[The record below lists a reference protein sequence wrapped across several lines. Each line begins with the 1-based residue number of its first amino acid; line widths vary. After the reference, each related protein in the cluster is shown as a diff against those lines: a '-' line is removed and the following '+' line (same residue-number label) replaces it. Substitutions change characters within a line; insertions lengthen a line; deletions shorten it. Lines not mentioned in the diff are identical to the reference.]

1 MFSAMGLTAKVV
13 ERTGKLPRVNYRWDA
28 ETDILTGAVKGST
41 RPEQDDGLTG
51 SVELEGM
58 DGSFVLLDVAGG
70 SIRGVEVVV
79 WPDVRTVSTLAPPAE
94 VADGEV
100 MLPTRKSQPGI
111 AALEVDTPL
120 TIETNGSESLFRVRV
135 GVSRKVDVVRVA
147 EGLLVEL
154 DERGELAGLWL
165 VGVPPFPNEEPA
177 L

>member
-1 MFSAMGLTAKVV
+1 MLSAMGLAAKIV
-13 ERTGKLPRVNYRWDA
+13 ERTGKLPRVSYRWDA
-28 ETDILTGAVKGST
+28 ETDILTGAIKGAAKDEK
-41 RPEQDDGLTG
+41 PDGLTG

-79 WPDVRTVSTLAPPAE
+79 WPDVRTVATLAPPAE
-94 VADGEV
+94 VPDGDV
-100 MLPTRKSQPGI
+100 MLPNRRSQPGI

-120 TIETNGSESLFRVRV
+120 TIETNGAESLFRVRV
-135 GVSRKVDVVRVA
+135 GVSRKVDTVRVA

-154 DERGELAGLWL
+154 DERSELAGLWL
-165 VGVPPFPNEEPA
+165 VGVPPFPADEPA